1 MARSSSVDVVV
12 RHFFLSLNI
21 RRGRITGTPMI
32 PYNGHNGA
40 IEYNTN
46 VAKNQQ
52 KILNIIFR
60 NPILPPNIQSFKK
73 SINILNIVKT
83 TNNANTVTTSA
94 NIPIPTSPKLE
105 EIIPSIIIPI
115 HRTEN
120 IIPPTIKKIQ
130 GIRKIIIIKLIMSL
144 IIFNI
149 IKSPPKI
156 KN

>member
-1 MARSSSVDVVV
+1 MTRSSSVDVVV

-73 SINILNIVKT
+73 SNSIPNIVKT
-83 TNNANTVTTSA
+83 INNANTVTTSA
-94 NIPIPTSPKLE
+94 NTPIPTSPKLE
-105 EIIPSIIIPI
+105 EINPSIIIPI
-115 HRTEN
+115 HKTEN
-120 IIPPTIKKIQ
+120 IIPPIIKKIHA
-130 GIRKIIIIKLIMSL
+130 IRNIITITLIMSS
-144 IIFNI
+144 IKSNI
-149 IKSPPKI
+149 IKSPPK
-156 KN
+156 N